1 MELPCAQREPTPG
14 RGAKKANGLRRF
26 SAVRGR
32 RPPHGAISD
41 AVSPLNDHSHATASL
56 RSVQAR
62 YRGLEAELVIFRS
75 RLDIV
80 IADRLGVWQFTAAVV
95 GICLAV
101 TLAVTGVSDYFEG
114 NSLLAIAVDAF
125 ISLVCVGLLALPLA
139 YYAARSNL
147 ALYEAKCEAERS
159 SLTDPLTGLMNRR
172 AFMRMSECEGGA
184 KQALVVFDI
193 DRFKRINDAY
203 GHQAGDAVICQVA
216 AELQSVLGAAGEV
229 ARVGGEE
236 FALLAPPC
244 AYDDLV
250 VRLIDLRARIES
262 MPIAID
268 GGVIRTTI
276 SAGVALRAPGENFA
290 NLYRRADQA
299 LYAAKK
305 AGRNCLRLNA
315 GRSALEPLEAVKVA
329 FPA

>member
-1 MELPCAQREPTPG
+1 
-14 RGAKKANGLRRF
+14 
-26 SAVRGR
+26 
-32 RPPHGAISD
+32 
-41 AVSPLNDHSHATASL
+41 
-56 RSVQAR
+56 
-62 YRGLEAELVIFRS
+62 LVIFRS

-80 IADRLGVWQFTAAVV
+80 IADRLGVWQFTAAMVAL
-95 GICLAV
+95 CLAFTFV
-101 TLAVTGVSDYFEG
+101 ITAVSDYFEG
-114 NSLLAIAVDAF
+114 NSALIIAIDLG
-125 ISLVCVGLLALPLA
+125 ISIFSVGLLAAPLA

-172 AFMRMSECEGGA
+172 AFMRMSESEGGV

-193 DRFKRINDAY
+193 DRFKRINDAH

-236 FALLAPPC
+236 FALLAPPS
-244 AYDDLV
+244 AYDELI

-268 GGVIRTTI
+268 GGVIKTTI
-276 SAGVALRAPGENFA
+276 SAGVALRAPGESFA

-315 GRSALEPLEAVKVA
+315 GSGALEPLEDVRVT
-329 FPA
+329 FSV